1 MLTSK
6 DLDAFF
12 RDGWNGHDVDVLMT
26 FMANDCVF
34 ESTAGPEVCG
44 TRHAGRERVREA
56 FARVFKA
63 FPDATFADARHF
75 VAGHRGLSEWIFRG
89 TSTDGKKVEVNGCDV
104 FTFEN
109 GKIAVKSSY
118 FKNRTA

>member
-12 RDGWNGHDVDVLMT
+12 RDGWNRHDVDVLMT
-26 FMANDCVF
+26 FMSNDCVF
-34 ESTAGPEVCG
+34 ESTAGPEACG

-75 VAGHRGLSEWIFRG
+75 VSGNRGVSEWIFRG
-89 TSTDGKKVEVNGCDV
+89 TTADGKKVEVNGCDV
-104 FTFEN
+104 FTFADD
-109 GKIAVKSSY
+109 KIAVKSSY
-118 FKNRTA
+118 FKTRTA